1 MNLDNLLAPSR
12 MGPYNVKSVEVKPFN
27 TADLMLLSRSAA
39 TNSIAPMID
48 AINNTVE
55 GINARDL
62 TVGDYYYLVAW
73 QKFSTFPDSPPF
85 ASWDCEGILYLS
97 PTGTSENEGERF
109 YTQHQ
114 LNELRQTNDRLRA
127 AGETPEFDEREME
140 VEQVTCGQHN
150 NRALTFNNLTILR
163 APVDTELD
171 PRLEFPRVSTLAEF
185 IEMKA
190 KPEYVHL
197 AGPAQWVKEG
207 RTLEDKLNVLLGQET
222 TELFD
227 LCSLACQDIV
237 HGVSNFIKMPCTH
250 CQTEALHSIDLS
262 ANSFFRT
269 S

>member
-12 MGPYNVKSVEVKPFN
+12 MAPYNVKSVEVKPFN
-27 TADLMLLSRSAA
+27 TADLMQVSRSAA

-48 AINNTVE
+48 AINNTVD
-55 GINARDL
+55 GINALDL

-73 QKFSTFPDSPPF
+73 QKFSTFPASPPF
-85 ASWDCEGILYLS
+85 ASWDCEGILYLH
-97 PTGTSENEGERF
+97 PTGPSENDGERF
-109 YTQHQ
+109 YTQLQ
-114 LNELRQTNDRLRA
+114 LNDLRQKHDRIRA

-150 NRALTFNNLTILR
+150 NLALAFNNMTVLR

-171 PRLEFPRVSTLAEF
+171 PRLDFPRVKTLAEF
-185 IEMKA
+185 LEMVE
-190 KPEYVHL
+190 KPEYKHL

-207 RTLEDKLNVLLGQET
+207 RTLEEKLNVMLNSDT

-227 LCSLACQDIV
+227 LCSAAAQDVV

-250 CQTEALHSIDLS
+250 CQTDALHAIDLS
-262 ANSFFRT
+262 AKSFFRT
-269 S
+269 